1 LWQIRAELDI
11 KNNIGKIIKPAVGN
25 IAELHQVLDVV
36 HAREVYVDE
45 IGKSGHRVRQASVG
59 EQLEQVAHTVAT
71 IERHPVKIRTTSAA
85 RQSVVD
91 RLPLWRGG

>member
-1 LWQIRAELDI
+1 MWQIRAELDI

-71 IERHPVKIRTTSAA
+71 IERHPNEETASAA

-91 RLPLWRGG
+91 PK